1 MMQIQGDTENNN
13 QEVYVK
19 KWVDYS
25 SKYGLGYHLSNG
37 CSGVFFNDYT
47 KIIFDPKN
55 EYFEYLERTP
65 NDRTDIVKCYRL
77 YSYPKELHKKVTLLL
92 HFRSY
97 LESIKPPVTYY
108 SDDAEEVPMNAR
120 EAPMVYLKKWMKTR
134 HASLLR
140 LSNKIVQVAFTDKT
154 EIILSSESKMVT
166 YVNKKGER

>member
-1 MMQIQGDTENNN
+1 M
-13 QEVYVK
+13 EVYVK

-25 SKYGLGYHLSNG
+25 SKYGLGYLLSNG

-55 EYFEYLERTP
+55 EYFEYLDRKP
-65 NDRTDIVKCYRL
+65 NEKNDHLSCYRL
-77 YSYPKELHKKVTLLL
+77 KSYPKHLHKKVTLLL

-120 EAPMVYLKKWMKTR
+120 DAPMIYLKKWMKTR

-154 EIILSSESKMVT
+154 EIILSSESRMVT
-166 YVNKKGER
+166 YVNKKGDR